1 VSLIRLRRRLPLFA
15 CLLLALTCLM
25 AVGVV
30 CTCSSDQSFQTIQR
44 FVQSTSAA
52 LPAVVEVW
60 SVLTLTLAALF
71 VGWLVTTEP
80 ERRGRASSQFL
91 QRFLF

>member
-1 VSLIRLRRRLPLFA
+1 MSLSGLRRRVSWLV

-30 CTCSSDQSFQTIQR
+30 CTCSSDHSLQSVQQT
-44 FVQSTSAA
+44 VQSAGTWIAA
-52 LPAVVEVW
+52 VIEVW
-60 SVLTLTLAALF
+60 SVGLLVMSIAL
-71 VGWLVTTEP
+71 GWLLVNKADA
-80 ERRGRASSQFL
+80 RGRASPELL

>member
-1 VSLIRLRRRLPLFA
+1 MSLSGLRRRVLLLA

-30 CTCSSDQSFQTIQR
+30 CTCSSDHSLQTVQQI
-44 FVQSTSAA
+44 VQSAGSSIAA
-52 LPAVVEVW
+52 VIAVW
-60 SVLTLTLAALF
+60 SVGLLMMSVL
-71 VGWLVTTEP
+71 VGWLLVNETDA
-80 ERRGRASSQFL
+80 RGRASPELL